1 MNEAAII
8 SSIVDSFEG
17 VETATANGDTFF
29 FYRSERMFPFATLV
43 MSDFNDSY
51 SNLSRPSVFRL
62 NIGVSKQTYQAL
74 FGRPTPQGMRVAPEA
89 VAADSGA
96 AGAARDDSGQSE
108 DIERSYDFTVLDTL
122 MPHPVY
128 GRQYWVCVLS
138 PSQATF
144 EAQVRPLL
152 VEAYELAAGIR
163 TRRARRE

>member
-8 SSIVDSFEG
+8 SSIAHSFEG

-29 FYRSERMFPFATLV
+29 FYRSERKFPFATLV
-43 MSDFNDSY
+43 TSDINDSY

-74 FGRPTPQGMRVAPEA
+74 FGQQKPQGERVVPKV
-89 VAADSGA
+89 VAADSDA

-108 DIERSYDFTVLDTL
+108 DIQRSYDFTVLDTL

-138 PSQATF
+138 PSHATF

-163 TRRARRE
+163 SRRAKRE